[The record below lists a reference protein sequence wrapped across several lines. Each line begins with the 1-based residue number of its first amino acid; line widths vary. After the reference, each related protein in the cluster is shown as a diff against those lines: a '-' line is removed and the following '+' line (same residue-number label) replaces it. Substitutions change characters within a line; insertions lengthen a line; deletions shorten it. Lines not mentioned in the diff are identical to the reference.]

1 MLHNLFAMHDM
12 APESMDEGPSVQQPA
27 EDPSVQ
33 QSAEG
38 PNDDVKSFTK

>member
-1 MLHNLFAMHDM
+1 MHDM

-27 EDPSVQ
+27 E
-33 QSAEG
+33 G